1 MAMWLF
7 VRGIAGRKKMPQSHS
22 PKAAFKRAPHIPMH
36 QAHYHNNKQ
45 LSLPQ
50 KYEVAARAFEGI
62 CMVR

>member
-1 MAMWLF
+1 
-7 VRGIAGRKKMPQSHS
+7 MPQSHS